1 MPQEIDHS
9 SSVADVHAFL
19 QMAIGDAIGEKWNAI
34 GLSIEKRNLDG
45 RTILSMP
52 RDVFPSIFE
61 QLEPEKAK
69 ALFYAIRP
77 THFGPLGLFQSSEK
91 RKVTSF

>member
-9 SSVADVHAFL
+9 SSVADVHAL
-19 QMAIGDAIGEKWNAI
+19 VAIGEKWNAI
-34 GLSIEKRNLDG
+34 GGVIKARNLDG

-52 RDVFPSIFE
+52 RDAFPSVFE
-61 QLEPEKAK
+61 QLEPEKAR

-77 THFGPLGLFQSSEK
+77 THFGPL
-91 RKVTSF
+91 